1 MPHLNSVASRLTALR
16 DLRLWLAASAAL
28 LALAAAAALQP
39 FGAVHAAPPDDISL
53 ELSLVDDSDNVVPVG
68 SRVTVRATLK
78 YTGIARGS
86 NPLPITASSLFV
98 SGDQEW
104 ETLGRNRLSVNDQGL
119 VGGAFG
125 PYFSAPDGGKFVA
138 MDGRTMVIGGT
149 GIAIVDLENPK
160 GTIHTVVT
168 VPGNRIYSTRDQT
181 TGGFTPTVGSS
192 APSGATAIPYGTD
205 GADIAGGTTG
215 TRYWSAAGNSN
226 EPDARGFGR
235 SVAVW
240 HETDDLAW
248 VFVGSKFDT
257 VNGHPNIGRLYIYK
271 VDYSGNR
278 ARVTLERNIEP
289 QPQDYMNHYAVAN
302 STTGKAAAQFG
313 SSVAISANGKFLAVA
328 AAEMNLIGAVYVYE
342 RPGLRT
348 PTHGPGSSDPTL
360 WQDWGDLTQNSA
372 SKLSQVP
379 IPDWDRDGD
388 IFQTKPGGYDFANPP
403 DGTPDGATKYWQHW
417 GSDSECDAAC
427 KRVWSYAYT
436 DFGKD
441 ALAISEDGLTIVVG
455 AEQKALPD
463 FFTTGRSGYYWPPCR
478 TAPCT
483 VANFGADWVWEG
495 NFRNGEAYVFTPNA
509 QGLAAGYWRTNRW
522 MLGSPTG
529 VELRRTL
536 QAQPFGEGPGVQNFG
551 ARIDVSNDG
560 RSVAVTAPGAAP
572 PGADPSIDYY
582 EKKTPTR
589 EGKVYV
595 FNRPAGGWGSG
606 LDNSPDA
613 TFQLAADIDS
623 QNFGAHN
630 VDFSPDSRRLAIS
643 DSAGLGGGRTWI
655 FSGTS
660 GAWRSATT
668 SSATGL
674 YSPLA
679 YGGAGYGWATYEL
692 GGGDAN
698 ADNRLMVGRGR
709 QHLWVYDRHLN
720 LLPGDPDNG
729 GPCRFD
735 PVDGEVFNGDDM
747 VSCELALPDATIEIP
762 EGTPDGTFTISG
774 NVTVDGQTVTDQLEV
789 RISTIDEVASVE
801 FGLDTQADGSAYP
814 SSVAR
819 TGVTSTQMLLKIL
832 NENGAASA
840 RGSISSVLF
849 TTTQGRLSVS
859 LAGSSGACR
868 VTGGLTCQL
877 RSPSTALSASNA
889 DQIRLTLTHPGG
901 DQTGTATV
909 RVSVLTTNGE
919 SYTPEPIAVTF
930 AGMATELAIA
940 KPSVSL
946 LNFNTCDSASDEG
959 CVSVD
964 NRDLLTLA
972 VTATDRGGN
981 PTAVPSSYGMARITD
996 PDGRR
1001 VASDKIAVTWPLRR
1015 DGDDDGDEITSA
1027 DPLVTRNGAPQ
1038 AQLNVNAEE
1047 TAKLASGVY
1056 TLELR
1061 AGSLRTTQT
1070 FRLSGGPAAIDLAPP
1085 ERAPQVNSQLTLTAT
1100 VTDEDG
1106 NAVPD
1111 GTPVR
1116 WTDRPIGTT
1125 TVLVQL
1131 SVQVATKDGKASG
1144 NYLVVAPG
1152 SAYVT
1157 AESGTVTDIELLR
1170 ASAATARTSLADS
1183 LSSTKP
1189 GDFSTW
1195 LSRTRVSASVLLP
1208 TLERV
1213 SAILLWDG
1221 VNEIWLRYGQT
1232 ADGRV
1237 IPGSTDYIIE
1247 LGAVLWLSE

>member
-28 LALAAAAALQP
+28 LALAAAAALLP
-39 FGAVHAAPPDDISL
+39 LSPAAAAPPDDIEL

-78 YTGIARGS
+78 YTGAADLT
-86 NPLPITASSLFV
+86 LPITASSLFV

-104 ETLGRNRLSVNDQGL
+104 ETLGRNRFSVANQEL
-119 VGGAFG
+119 LGGAFG
-125 PYFSAPDGGKFVA
+125 PYTGQADGAKFIA
-138 MDGRTMVIGGT
+138 MDGRTLVIGGT
-149 GIAIVDLENPK
+149 GASLVDLENP
-160 GTIHTVVT
+160 
-168 VPGNRIYSTRDQT
+168 TRQPYAMRGPNASAINNARDTTT
-181 TGGFTPTVGSS
+181 TGYTGS
-192 APSGATAIPYGTD
+192 AMAA
-205 GADIAGGTTG
+205 AD
-215 TRYWSAAGNSN
+215 AAVT
-226 EPDARGFGR
+226 FGR

-240 HETDDLAW
+240 HETDDIAW
-248 VFVGSKFDT
+248 VFVGSKGDM
-257 VNGHPNIGRLYIYK
+257 VNTHPNIGRVYIYK
-271 VDYSGNR
+271 VVYTGDR
-278 ARVTLERNIEP
+278 RTVTLERALEP
-289 QPQDYMNHYAVAN
+289 LSVDYMNDFGVAWDG
-302 STTGKAAAQFG
+302 GKAKALFG
-313 SSVAISANGKFLAVA
+313 SSVAVSANGKFLAVA
-328 AAEMNLIGAVYVYE
+328 AAEINEIGAVYVYE

-348 PTHGPGSSDPTL
+348 PTHGPTGSTQNTGGD
-360 WQDWGDLTQNSA
+360 WADWGDLTQPS
-372 SKLSQVP
+372 SIKLTP
-379 IPDWDRDGD
+379 IGVPDWDNDGNVYAT
-388 IFQTKPGGYDFANPP
+388 QVGSS
-403 DGTPDGATKYWQHW
+403 GTQHVPNNLRHW
-417 GSDSECDAAC
+417 TSDCDATCQRIWA
-427 KRVWSYAYT
+427 YTYT

-441 ALAISEDGLTIVVG
+441 ALAISEDGLTVAVG
-455 AEQKALPD
+455 AEQKNLPD
-463 FFTTGRSGYYWPPCR
+463 TWTPRKYSFIADSSTTPWTLNS
-478 TAPCT
+478 
-483 VANFGADWVWEG
+483 DWEG
-495 NFRNGEAYVFTPNA
+495 HFRNGEAYVFTPNTA
-509 QGLAAGYWRTNRW
+509 EAAEGFWRATNTNAGVRHIDFRS
-522 MLGSPTG
+522 SPTTG
-529 VELRRTL
+529 GWLSHKL
-536 QAQPFGEGPGVQNFG
+536 QAQPFGEGPSVQNFG

-572 PGADPSIDYY
+572 QGADQWIDNYSRLNPAEY
-582 EKKTPTR
+582 V
-589 EGKVYV
+589 GKVYV
-595 FNRPAGGWGSG
+595 FNRPGARWPRGLNS

-613 TFQLAADIDS
+613 VFELASDIDS
-623 QNFGAHN
+623 RNFGAHN

-643 DSAGLGGGRTWI
+643 DSVGTGGGRAWI
-655 FSGTS
+655 FRGAS

-668 SSATGL
+668 ASATGL
-674 YSPLA
+674 YQPIA
-679 YGGAGYGWATYEL
+679 NPGANFGWATYEL
-692 GGGDAN
+692 GGGD
-698 ADNRLMVGRGR
+698 DNTDYRLMIGN
-709 QHLWVYDRHLN
+709 DRHHIWLYDENLN
-720 LLPGDPDNG
+720 PVGGDPDNG

-735 PVDGEVFNGDDM
+735 PVDGEAFNGDDM
-747 VSCELALPDATIEIP
+747 FSCELALPGATIEIP

-774 NVTVDGQTVTDQLEV
+774 NVTVDGETVTDQLEV
-789 RISTIDEVASVE
+789 RIGTIDEVSSVE
-801 FGLDTQADGSAYP
+801 FGLDTQADGTAYP

-849 TTTQGRLSVS
+849 TTTQGRLSAS

-877 RSPSTALSASNA
+877 DSPSTALTASNA

-909 RVSVLTTNGE
+909 RVNVLTTNGE

-930 AGMATELAIA
+930 AGMATQLAIA
-940 KPSVSL
+940 KPTVSL

-981 PTAVPSSYGMARITD
+981 PTVVPGSYGMARITD

-1027 DPLVTRNGAPQ
+1027 DPLVTSRSGAPQ

-1061 AGSLRTTQT
+1061 AGSLRATQT

-1085 ERAPQVNSQLTLTAT
+1085 ETAPQVNSQISLTAT

-1111 GTPVR
+1111 GTPVS

-1157 AESGTVTDIELLR
+1157 AESGTVTDVELLR

-1195 LSRTRVSASVLLP
+1195 LGRTRVSASTLLP
-1208 TLERV
+1208 TLEGV
-1213 SAILLWDG
+1213 SAILLWEG

-1232 ADGRV
+1232 ADGRI
-1237 IPGSTDYIIE
+1237 IPGSTDYVIE
-1247 LGAVLWLSE
+1247 LGSVLWLSN

>member
-1 MPHLNSVASRLTALR
+1 MPHPNSVASRLTALR

-28 LALAAAAALQP
+28 LALAAAAALLP
-39 FGAVHAAPPDDISL
+39 LSPADAAPPDDISL

-78 YTGIARGS
+78 YTGVARGS
-86 NPLPITASSLFV
+86 TLLPITDSSLFV

-104 ETLGRNRLSVNDQGL
+104 ETLGRNRFSVANQDL
-119 VGGAFG
+119 AGGAYG
-125 PYFSAPDGGKFVA
+125 PYTSAPDGGKFVA

-149 GIAIVDLENPK
+149 GIVVVDLQNPQNFRTTL
-160 GTIHTVVT
+160 GPSASRINDVRDLAPDNTYHNAD
-168 VPGNRIYSTRDQT
+168 PG
-181 TGGFTPTVGSS
+181 S
-192 APSGATAIPYGTD
+192 ANASVNA
-205 GADIAGGTTG
+205 
-215 TRYWSAAGNSN
+215 SAS
-226 EPDARGFGR
+226 FGR

-240 HETDDLAW
+240 HETDDIAW

-257 VNGHPNIGRLYIYK
+257 VNSHPSIGRLYIYK
-271 VDYSGNR
+271 VTYSGDSR
-278 ARVTLERNIEP
+278 PTLSLERALEP
-289 QPQDYMNHYAVAN
+289 LESDYMNDYSVAWN
-302 STTGKAAAQFG
+302 GGNAKALFG
-313 SSVAISANGKFLAVA
+313 SSVAVSANGKFLAVA
-328 AAEMNLIGAVYVYE
+328 AAEINEIGAVYVYE
-342 RPGLRT
+342 RPGLRR
-348 PTHGPGSSDPTL
+348 PTHGPNGSTTDTVSGGGT
-360 WQDWGDLTQNSA
+360 WADWGDLIQPS
-372 SKLSQVP
+372 SIKLTP
-379 IPDWDRDGD
+379 IAVPDWDG
-388 IFQTKPGGYDFANPP
+388 ANGVYVTAAGSSGSPNVP
-403 DGTPDGATKYWQHW
+403 NNLRHW
-417 GSDSECDAAC
+417 TSDCDATCQRIWAFT
-427 KRVWSYAYT
+427 YT

-441 ALAISEDGLTIVVG
+441 ALAISEDGLTVAVG
-455 AEQKALPD
+455 AEQKNLPD
-463 FFTTGRSGYYWPPCR
+463 TWTPGKYSYIADRSTTPWTLNS
-478 TAPCT
+478 
-483 VANFGADWVWEG
+483 DWEG
-495 NFRNGEAYVFTPNA
+495 HFRNGEAYVFTPGAVARGDGFWRETNNNMG
-509 QGLAAGYWRTNRW
+509 QRHIDFRWQPTTAGV
-522 MLGSPTG
+522 LSHK
-529 VELRRTL
+529 L
-536 QAQPFGEGPGVQNFG
+536 QAQPFGEGPSVQNFG

-572 PGADPSIDYY
+572 QGADQWIDNYSRLNPAEY
-582 EKKTPTR
+582 V
-589 EGKVYV
+589 GKVYV
-595 FNRPAGGWGSG
+595 FNRPGASWPQGVNS

-613 TFQLAADIDS
+613 VFELASDIDS
-623 QNFGAHN
+623 RNFGAHN

-643 DSAGLGGGRTWI
+643 DSAGTGGGRTWI
-655 FSGTS
+655 FRGAS

-668 SSATGL
+668 ASATGL

-709 QHLWVYDRHLN
+709 QHLWVYDKNLT

-735 PVDGEVFNGDDM
+735 PVDGEAFNGDDM
-747 VSCELALPDATIEIP
+747 ISCELALPGATIEIP

-774 NVTVDGQTVTDQLEV
+774 NVTVDGETVTDQLEV
-789 RISTIDEVASVE
+789 RIGTIDEVSSVE
-801 FGLDTQADGSAYP
+801 FGLDTQADGTAYP

-819 TGVTSTQMLLKIL
+819 TGVTSTRMLLKIL

-849 TTTQGRLSVS
+849 TTTQGRLSAS

-877 RSPSTALSASNA
+877 DSPSTALTASNA

-909 RVSVLTTNGE
+909 RVNVLTTNGE

-930 AGMATELAIA
+930 AGMATQLAIA
-940 KPSVSL
+940 KPTVSL

-981 PTAVPSSYGMARITD
+981 PTVVPSSYGMARITD

-1061 AGSLRTTQT
+1061 AGSLRATQT

-1085 ERAPQVNSQLTLTAT
+1085 ETAPQVNSQISLTAT

-1106 NAVPD
+1106 NPVPD
-1111 GTPVR
+1111 GTPVS

-1131 SVQVATKDGKASG
+1131 SVQVATKDGQASG

-1157 AESGTVTDIELLR
+1157 AESGTVTDVELLR
-1170 ASAATARTSLADS
+1170 ASAATTRTSLADS

-1195 LSRTRVSASVLLP
+1195 LGRTRVSASTLLP
-1208 TLERV
+1208 TLEGV
-1213 SAILLWDG
+1213 SAILLWEG

-1232 ADGRV
+1232 ADGRI
-1237 IPGSTDYIIE
+1237 IPGSTDYVIE
-1247 LGAVLWLSE
+1247 LGSVLWLSN